1 MWGVGGGRYPRSP
14 EPGAGRAA
22 YSPRPAAGDLGGD
35 SPSRTARWPADGDDP
50 DGSGNPSRGERP
62 AASLADMFT
71 HALIDVAA
79 APAVRG
85 LHLVARPRVRRPAL
99 AGRDAHRRA

>member
-1 MWGVGGGRYPRSP
+1 MATTRTVP
-14 EPGAGRAA
+14 ETAR
-22 YSPRPAAGDLGGD
+22 GGD
-35 SPSRTARWPADGDDP
+35 
-50 DGSGNPSRGERP
+50 RP

-85 LHLVARPRVRRPAL
+85 LLLVARPRVRRPAL